1 MDITRENFA
10 CRREDGG
17 WTVPKT
23 LDGFSEMM
31 GAIMITGLL
40 SSPSS
45 MINQL
50 SFTISFSFFAADWIL
65 SASFSI
71 PSYSS

>member
-1 MDITRENFA
+1 MDITRENIA
-10 CRREDGG
+10 YRREDGG
-17 WTVPKT
+17 WMVPKA
-23 LDGFSEMM
+23 LDGFSEMTRRHHDK
-31 GAIMITGLL
+31 GAPFE
-40 SSPSS
+40 PSS

>member
-1 MDITRENFA
+1 MDITREYIA
-10 CRREDGG
+10 YRREDGV
-17 WTVPKT
+17 WTVPKA
-23 LDGFSEMM
+23 LDGFSEMTRV
-31 GAIMITGLL
+31 IMIKGLL